1 MEKKIARLFD
11 YQKYAANKDLADIIS
26 DVESRY
32 SLDAVELSDDDLSL
46 VSAAGDL
53 HLRAEGKGEK
63 KT

>member
-11 YQKYAANKDLADIIS
+11 YQKYAANKDLSDIIG

-32 SLDAVELSDDDLSL
+32 SLDSMELSDDDLSL
-46 VSAAGDL
+46 VSAAGAF
-53 HLRAEGKGEK
+53 HAQAEEKGER

>member
-11 YQKYAANKDLADIIS
+11 YQKYAANKDLADIIG

-32 SLDAVELSDDDLSL
+32 SLDTVELSDDDLSL
-46 VSAAGDL
+46 ISAAGNFNL
-53 HLRAEGKGEK
+53 QPEGKGEK

>member
-32 SLDAVELSDDDLSL
+32 SLDKVELSDDDLSL
-46 VSAAGDL
+46 VSAAGNF
-53 HLRAEGKGEK
+53 HLQPEGKGVK